1 MLSQEAENVRVTA
14 SAHKSDNEDKF
25 QKSVKY
31 KSSHQRG
38 VQRAMWDEDGC
49 AADEGRERARDFAPS
64 RTAFGS
70 KISLCGL
77 WLRIHFALTSAFS
90 AELLPANKLKI
101 IKIRRYDVAKVL
113 TVCMMMVDVLVSD
126 DIYHG
131 EAVRGKEQR
140 CNN

>member
-1 MLSQEAENVRVTA
+1 MRLMKGE
-14 SAHKSDNEDKF
+14 
-25 QKSVKY
+25 
-31 KSSHQRG
+31 
-38 VQRAMWDEDGC
+38 
-49 AADEGRERARDFAPS
+49 RERARDFAPS

-70 KISLCGL
+70 KMSLCGL

-131 EAVRGKEQR
+131 EAVRAKEQR
-140 CNN
+140 W